1 MKKEDVPQDLSS
13 LGKITK
19 EICYATDETGK
30 YTTELSRGWDIKI
43 SALDTAWQDIKD
55 RVALARQL
63 VLSDKASPLL
73 FFMEK
78 GLMDIKIVAA
88 YTRFWKWQIRRHLK
102 PAVFKQLSDKK
113 LQRYAEIFNV
123 SIEDL
128 KSMNVHEE

>member
-19 EICYATDETGK
+19 EVCYATDESGK

-63 VLSDKASPLL
+63 VLNDKASPIL

-78 GLMDIKIVAA
+78 GLMDIGIVSA
-88 YTRFWKWQIRRHLK
+88 YTGFWKWTIRRHLK
-102 PAVFKQLSDKK
+102 PAVFKRLSDKK
-113 LQRYAEIFNV
+113 LQRYAEVFNV

-128 KSMNVHEE
+128 KSINVHED